1 MNVNKLFL
9 FSKNTDAFSSQRGYN
24 YQTLKTLE
32 TWVEN
37 YLENEKDDIYCE
49 FEEDIFQKNNY
60 DKNLKFRQI
69 KLYSS
74 NFSFSSNEIKKCISH
89 FFMLSIKSDYNDFT
103 KEFIFETNTKVAAQY
118 TDNDAELLKEWVDN
132 QTNLNE
138 EELSRFA
145 EKVKEIVTEYVDKQK
160 NSIKENETVSEAFDI
175 FQKLDDNFWKDF
187 TKQIKWKF
195 IGESPNM
202 EFSNVKKNIENLISQ
217 LTFDSV
223 NNGGTQVFGVLL
235 EHVFTRTS
243 QVDKENRKLTN
254 EDLEKL
260 ILNIGTSDDK
270 WYSSKYEYYKN
281 IAPPT
286 DFRVGEFFEVLDLVN
301 YCRRKKYLH
310 KHKGTWNPFLTFYSR
325 NINIEDDF
333 RRKAIYEIVFLNNE
347 FYEVDYENLNERNRP
362 KGELFGFEE
371 DVRFYYNDINSF
383 KDADDLENAHILT
396 NILFTIIENK
406 KVNISIDELKD
417 WFVQLY
423 RKISQKLFLEKDI
436 NEKCKLLELKGNLLM
451 GINHIRKRDNVDFV
465 NYFNHILKIVADA
478 PLFKLSQF
486 GERIDKYIKI
496 YIHSNL
502 DEDRKIIAAL
512 EKFSD
517 KLFPLVEDREGKVRL
532 AKSQVNR
539 AYSYLKTNEPSN
551 MLKALDFFHKAKD
564 NYLQEDTIEG
574 FVLALLNISQL
585 YNSLGMHFAAKNYAL
600 ASFRMSAIKELV
612 KRLENSVGLLFYSD
626 YKQGSWFNAIN
637 IFSKY
642 MSLRFDTNYDKND
655 AEQEGK
661 AIRYISF
668 IFYSMNRIST
678 QYNYLVD
685 DYLKHLDY
693 VGEEIIKPLFA
704 KIEEE
709 VKTNE
714 KFNKGIEYQVDDF
727 PLNDV
732 GNTRVI
738 QFYALGS
745 LWKFSFDNSFE
756 LLSVGEEFLAA
767 VQILLA
773 EISLSEIDFHLLKS
787 DIEIELILSDTY
799 RPPVQKES
807 NELTKWEVFI
817 CFTDEKDIEKAK
829 KHSAFIVS
837 SLLALLNNISLLP
850 YTEFKEKFWKFFGE
864 SNLSSKQLSVNL
876 YQKMHRDVYVKEDF
890 EAYNSAFF
898 QKEKLSLH
906 LPKENKF
913 MKWQDTLSEK
923 YDKNFSLEAIKNR
936 NNNVK
941 KSIYITLEELKQE
954 PDFSALIN
962 KYRNEGWKDWQ
973 ILVNM
978 QNFMIN
984 HKVRVFENHI
994 LSNTEDDKYYAEFQK
1009 MFHKYSLMNEKDC
1022 YIKYPLEAFKS
1033 KEFINQFNIGAMA
1046 ILSTYGLESKLLTP
1060 NFKALKE
1067 FMDVRFNIRVDD
1079 YTENNLLQDIPYL
1092 TE

>member
-1 MNVNKLFL
+1 MNINKLFL

-37 YLENEKDDIYCE
+37 YLENKSDDIYCE

-60 DKNLKFRQI
+60 SKDLKFRQI

-74 NFSFSSNEIKKCISH
+74 NFSFSSDEIKKCISH

-103 KEFIFETNTKVAAQY
+103 KEFIFETNTNVAAQY

-132 QTNLNE
+132 QHNLNE
-138 EELSRFA
+138 EKLGRFS

-160 NSIKENETVSEAFDI
+160 NSIKENETVAEAFDI
-175 FQKLDDNFWKDF
+175 FKKLDDNFWKDF
-187 TKQIKWKF
+187 TKQIRWKF
-195 IGESPNM
+195 IGESPDM

-217 LTFDSV
+217 LTFDSI
-223 NNGGTQVFGVLL
+223 NNEGTQVFGVLL

-254 EDLEKL
+254 EDLEKI

-270 WYSSKYEYYKN
+270 WYSSKYDYYKN
-281 IAPPT
+281 IACPI

-301 YCRRKKYLH
+301 YCRRKKFLH
-310 KHKGTWNPFLTFYSR
+310 KHKDTWNPFLTFYSR
-325 NINIEDDF
+325 NVNIEDDF

-383 KDADDLENAHILT
+383 IDADDLENAHILT

-406 KVNISIDELKD
+406 KVNISIDELKK

-436 NEKCKLLELKGNLLM
+436 NEKCKLLELKGLFLM
-451 GINHIRKRDNVDFV
+451 GVNRIRPKDKTEFIEF
-465 NYFNHILKIVADA
+465 YYKLLKIVDDA

-486 GERIDKYIKI
+486 SERIDKYLKI
-496 YIHSNL
+496 YIHHNITE
-502 DEDRKIIAAL
+502 DEDIIEVL
-512 EKFSD
+512 DKFSES
-517 KLFPLVEDREGKVRL
+517 LFPLVEKREGKVRL

-539 AYSYLKTNEPSN
+539 AYSFLKTNKPRN
-551 MLKALDFFHKAKD
+551 ILKALDLFHKAKD
-564 NYLQEDTIEG
+564 NYFQEDTIEG
-574 FVLALLNISQL
+574 FVLALLNIAQL

-626 YKQGSWFNAIN
+626 YLQGSWFNAIN

-642 MSLRFDTNYDKND
+642 MSLRFDSNYDKND
-655 AEQEGK
+655 AEQEIK
-661 AIRYISF
+661 AIHYASF
-668 IFYSMNRIST
+668 ILYSMKRIST

-693 VGEEIIKPLFA
+693 VGEEIIKPLIA
-704 KIEEE
+704 KIEEG
-709 VKTNE
+709 VKTDE
-714 KFNKGIEYQVDDF
+714 KFNKGIKYKIDDF

-732 GNTRVI
+732 GDTRVI

-745 LWKFSFDNSFE
+745 LWKISFDNSFE
-756 LLSVGEEFLAA
+756 LLSMGEEFLAA
-767 VQILLA
+767 VQIFLA

-787 DIEIELILSDTY
+787 NIEIELILSDTY
-799 RPPVQKES
+799 TPPVQKES
-807 NELTKWEVFI
+807 NEVIKWEVFI

-829 KHSAFIVS
+829 KHSAFIAS

-850 YTEFKEKFWKFFGE
+850 YAEFKAKFWKFFID
-864 SNLSSKQLSVNL
+864 SNLSSKQVSVNL
-876 YQKMHRDVYVKEDF
+876 YQKMHRDIYLKEDF
-890 EAYNSAFF
+890 EFYNSTFF
-898 QKEKLSLH
+898 QKENLLFD

-923 YDKNFSLEAIKNR
+923 YDKTFNLEAIKNR

-941 KSIYITLEELKQE
+941 KSIYLTLGELKRE
-954 PDFSALIN
+954 PEFSILIN
-962 KYRNEGWKDWQ
+962 KYRSEGWKDWQ
-973 ILVNM
+973 ILINIH
-978 QNFMIN
+978 NFILN
-984 HKVRVFENHI
+984 HKIRVFEKD
-994 LSNTEDDKYYAEFQK
+994 LFSKVDDENFHEEFQK
-1009 MFHKYSLMNEKDC
+1009 AYQKYLLIDEKDC
-1022 YIKYPLEAFKS
+1022 YVKYPVEAFKS
-1033 KEFINQFNIGAMA
+1033 KQFIDNFNIGIMF
-1046 ILSTYGLESKLLTP
+1046 ILPTYGLESKLITP
-1060 NFKALKE
+1060 NFEALRE
-1067 FMDVRFNIRVDD
+1067 FMNVRFNMMEDD
-1079 YTENNLLQDIPYL
+1079 CVENNLLKDF
-1092 TE
+1092 